1 MTAPDRST
9 EVADYLRLL
18 ASSGQVTLPFA
29 TDDRRRVVLFKII
42 NYLNVNFDGGKW
54 GALVKNDRTPP
65 FIPTDIIVWQ
75 DTREHFDILT
85 DGGPMWG
92 ANGVIDNPEWQW
104 QEAPN
109 AGPIPGPVPQPSPTP
124 IPPAPPAHDPMLDEI
139 HADNLQIIDQ
149 NNQLLVAMHNIADRL
164 QTLVDKPV
172 AECKF
177 AKYGLSG
184 NTKAFG
190 GALVLRPIEE
200 GK

>member
-1 MTAPDRST
+1 M
-9 EVADYLRLL
+9 
-18 ASSGQVTLPFA
+18 LPFA
-29 TDDRRRVVLFKII
+29 SDDRRRIVLFKII

-65 FIPTDIIVWQ
+65 FIPTDIIVWR

-109 AGPIPGPVPQPSPTP
+109 AGPIPGPVPQPEPTP
-124 IPPAPPAHDPMLDEI
+124 APTPGPTPSHDPMLDEI

-149 NNQLLVAMHNIADRL
+149 NNRLLVTMHGIADLL
-164 QTLVDKPV
+164 QTLVNKPGT
-172 AECKF
+172 ECKF
-177 AKYGLSG
+177 VKYGLSG

-190 GALVLRPIEE
+190 GALVLRPLEE